1 MNQGSAFL
9 SSMGSTMIMSA
20 PTTNLTLGSP
30 TITKSVVIPKIKK
43 YDVNSEIE
51 KKWYE
56 GSVTY
61 SKKEKKPIVIPVEK
75 LIQLSLKNS
84 IYNWRTI
91 EGMSSEV
98 KIPKEEVGKTL
109 NKLIKKGLV
118 FSGKKKNGEKIY
130 SSVEAYEKNTKTIIK
145 FLDAVRGH
153 IVR

>member
-1 MNQGSAFL
+1 
-9 SSMGSTMIMSA
+9 
-20 PTTNLTLGSP
+20 
-30 TITKSVVIPKIKK
+30 
-43 YDVNSEIE
+43 
-51 KKWYE
+51 
-56 GSVTY
+56 
-61 SKKEKKPIVIPVEK
+61 
-75 LIQLSLKNS
+75 
-84 IYNWRTI
+84 
-91 EGMSSEV
+91 MSSEV